1 MNLKSVSSIVVLLI
15 VLCAFCGVGCMTD
28 QQRGY
33 KPAAAKQT
41 NGEYMARDQADM
53 DPAPG
58 NTAQDTTQSM
68 N

>member
-1 MNLKSVSSIVVLLI
+1 MNMRTISVAVTIVAAACTFLVS
-15 VLCAFCGVGCMTD
+15 GCMTD

-33 KPAAAKQT
+33 KPAAAKET
-41 NGEYMARDQADM
+41 NGEYLARDQADM